1 MLFYVFFQAYSG
13 DMKANKFKGGKTIN
27 VFSWIISQ
35 VFKDSAK
42 FYVIS
47 STNTDESKN
56 VINIDISTE
65 NWIFGFA
72 ETPKAFQ

>member
-13 DMKANKFKGGKTIN
+13 DMKANNFKGWKTIN